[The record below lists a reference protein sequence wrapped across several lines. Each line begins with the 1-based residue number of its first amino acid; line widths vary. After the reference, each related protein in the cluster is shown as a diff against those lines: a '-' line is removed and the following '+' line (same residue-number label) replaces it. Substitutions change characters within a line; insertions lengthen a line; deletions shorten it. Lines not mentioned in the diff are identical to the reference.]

1 MKLKFYPATL
11 HCVYSLH
18 YYSQIVRMASNN
30 VFQVMDP
37 VHGSIELKDERGILR
52 AIIDSEQFQRLRK
65 VKQLGK
71 RRIIDC

>member
-1 MKLKFYPATL
+1 
-11 HCVYSLH
+11 
-18 YYSQIVRMASNN
+18 MAG

-37 VHGSIELKDERGILR
+37 VHGSIELKDERGILC

-71 RRIIDC
+71 RRNIDC